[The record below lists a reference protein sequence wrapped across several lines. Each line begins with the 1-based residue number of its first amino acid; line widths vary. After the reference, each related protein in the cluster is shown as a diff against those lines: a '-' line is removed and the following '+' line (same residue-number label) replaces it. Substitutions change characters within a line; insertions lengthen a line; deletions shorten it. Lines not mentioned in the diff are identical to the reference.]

1 MDTVAENIIHTSH
14 QKFKNFGIRSISVD
28 DICNELH
35 ISKKTFYSR
44 FPQKECLIEAVLDYE
59 SQVSTDNFEKTY
71 KNKNA
76 IDALIIII
84 KDLKNSIDKAPLTF
98 HYDLEKYY
106 PATFTKYKER
116 QSSRIRNCF
125 EINLRKG
132 IEEGYY
138 REDIDVELVSL
149 FHSIQIRQTFEQ
161 MQKASPKI
169 TKKQLVDFFIDLI
182 VRLITN
188 ENGYKYMN
196 ENYYKL
202 KD

>member
-76 IDALIIII
+76 IDALIIRCIGQ
-84 KDLKNSIDKAPLTF
+84 KVGYFRDLSF
-98 HYDLEKYY
+98 
-106 PATFTKYKER
+106 
-116 QSSRIRNCF
+116 
-125 EINLRKG
+125 
-132 IEEGYY
+132 Y
-138 REDIDVELVSL
+138 RSK
-149 FHSIQIRQTFEQ
+149 S
-161 MQKASPKI
+161 
-169 TKKQLVDFFIDLI
+169 
-182 VRLITN
+182 RLIITH
-188 ENGYKYMN
+188 
-196 ENYYKL
+196 
-202 KD
+202 

>member
-1 MDTVAENIIHTSH
+1 MDKLAENIVLTSY
-14 QKFKNFGIRSISVD
+14 QKFTNFGIRSISVD
-28 DICNELH
+28 DICSQLH
-35 ISKKTFYSR
+35 ISKKTFYNR
-44 FPQKECLIEAVLDYE
+44 FPQKESLIEAVLDYE
-59 SQVSTDNFEKTY
+59 TQISADHFEKTY

-76 IDALIIII
+76 IDSLIIII
-84 KDLKNSIDKAPLTF
+84 KDLKNSIDKEPLTF

-106 PATFTKYKER
+106 PSTYSKYKDG
-116 QSSRIRNCF
+116 QSTRIRNCF

-149 FHSIQIRQTFEQ
+149 FHSIQIRQTFEA

-169 TKKQLVDFFIDLI
+169 SKKQLVEFFIDLI